1 VELPGVT
8 LAREEVTRTAA
19 QYDLTLYMAETAAG
33 LNAALEY
40 NTALFDAGTME
51 RLVERLRTLLEGIV
65 SDPGMRIS
73 ELPLLSGA
81 DLSDLERWNRTGMDY
96 EREACLPE
104 LVRAQVER
112 TPEAVAAEYGSERL
126 SYRELELRAEA
137 LARKLAGWGVEP
149 GVLVGVYMERSL
161 EMLVALLGI
170 LKAGGAYVPLDPS
183 YPKERVSYMLE
194 DSGPTIVVTQQSLA
208 PSLDGTVARVL
219 SLDGLELSKSEGGAT
234 PLPAVRGEDLAYV
247 IYTSGSTG
255 RPKGVQITHR
265 SLVNFLESMKRE
277 PGLGAEDVVLSVT
290 TLSFDPSTLEL
301 YLPLLVGGRVVLVS
315 REESSDGE
323 RLLSRL
329 KESGATVMQATPSTW
344 RLLLEAGWTGDRR
357 LKLLCGG
364 EALSRE
370 LAERLLERSS
380 SLWNVYGPTETTVW
394 STVCQV
400 VESTGTISIGR
411 PIGNMRYY
419 VLDRRGR
426 RVPVGVAGELCIGGE
441 GLAWG
446 YKKRADLTAETFVP
460 NPFDGGAGSRLYR
473 SGDLGRFLPD
483 GRLEWLSRLDHQV
496 KVRGHRIELGEIE
509 SVLVRHP
516 AVERAVVLAKGRPGE
531 DYRLVGYLVAAGM
544 EPTATELRKH
554 LKAALPAYMVP
565 GAFVF
570 LDEFPLTPSGK
581 VDRKALDRL
590 ESRRQ
595 ADEDAYQ
602 PPRTPTEAFLADLW
616 RELLSVERIGLRDN
630 FFDLGGHSLLAMKVI
645 ARIEKGIGPR
655 LNPRDIIYQSLE
667 QLAADCDR
675 RGRQPVVAAS
685 RELDGRSA

>member
-1 VELPGVT
+1 
-8 LAREEVTRTAA
+8 
-19 QYDLTLYMAETAAG
+19 
-33 LNAALEY
+33 
-40 NTALFDAGTME
+40 
-51 RLVERLRTLLEGIV
+51 
-65 SDPGMRIS
+65 
-73 ELPLLSGA
+73 
-81 DLSDLERWNRTGMDY
+81 
-96 EREACLPE
+96 
-104 LVRAQVER
+104 
-112 TPEAVAAEYGSERL
+112 
-126 SYRELELRAEA
+126 
-137 LARKLAGWGVEP
+137 
-149 GVLVGVYMERSL
+149 VLVGVYMERSL
-161 EMLVALLGI
+161 ELLVALLGI

-208 PSLDGTVARVL
+208 PALDGTAARVL
-219 SLDGLELSKSEGGAT
+219 SLDGLELSEADGET
-234 PLPAVRGEDLAYV
+234 TLLPAVRGEDLAYV

-277 PGLGAEDVVLSVT
+277 PGLSAEDVVLSVT

-315 REESSDGE
+315 REEASDGE

-329 KESGATVMQATPSTW
+329 KESKATVMQATPSTW
-344 RLLLEAGWTGDRR
+344 RLLLEAGWTGDSR

-364 EALSRE
+364 ESLTHE
-370 LAERLLERSS
+370 LAERLLQRSS

-394 STVCQV
+394 STACQV
-400 VESTGTISIGR
+400 VDSSGTISIGR

-460 NPFDGGAGSRLYR
+460 DPFDGRAGSRLYR

-509 SVLVRHP
+509 SVLAQHA

-531 DYRLVGYLVAAGM
+531 EQRLIGYLVAAGGM

-554 LKAALPAYMVP
+554 LKAVLPAYMVP
-565 GAFVF
+565 AAFVF

-602 PPRTPTEAFLADLW
+602 PPRTPTEAFLAELW

-645 ARIEKGIGPR
+645 ARVEKGIGQR

-675 RGRQPVVAAS
+675 RGRQPAAAAG
-685 RELDGRSA
+685 RELDGRTA